1 MPPSPLEDTEGP
13 VRVSVFSDG
22 KPISEEVLL
31 ISVTVRRAVNKV
43 PSATL
48 VFLDG
53 NMPEQTFPISDATT
67 FSPGTKVTLEA
78 GYGDNLTAIFGG
90 IVVSQG
96 LTIRGENEAR
106 LVVECRDEAVRL
118 SIGRKNALYEDQTD
132 SDIMSALIASH
143 GLQTD
148 VSATSVRYGSLV
160 QHDCTDWDFLL
171 ARAQANGHLVLVEDG
186 KVTVGP
192 PQFNGTAVL
201 TVTYGQSLID
211 FRADLDARHQYASVQ
226 AQAWDVKAQA
236 IVHSKE
242 MPPVTPTPQGNL
254 DSATLAQVLGSAGIR
269 LQTGAAWPK
278 EALDSWAAAHQLK
291 SGLSRLRGTM
301 KFQGSALARVGALV
315 ELEGVGSRFSGSVY
329 ATGLTHRI
337 GEGSWTTVVNFGAPV
352 EWLNDQTNVPA
363 PAAAGRVPGI
373 GGLHVG
379 IVVKLD
385 EDPEAEHRIQVK
397 VPTANIERVW
407 ARLLQ
412 SHASKAFG
420 AFFVPEVGD
429 EVVLGWFN
437 DDPGFPVVLGSMYS
451 SRRPPP
457 YALAATNNTKAIVTR
472 SQARLEFDDENKVI
486 TLSKPGGNRIVIS
499 DMGKSVVL
507 SDQNGNHVELS
518 ADGIKLESSK
528 DIQFKAAGKIT
539 LDAVRE
545 LSLSSKA
552 DVKVDGL
559 NVNCHA
565 QVGIVAKG
573 SATAELSASGQT
585 TVRGALVM
593 IN

>member
-1 MPPSPLEDTEGP
+1 MPISPLQDVEGP
-13 VRVSVFSDG
+13 VRVSVLSG
-22 KPISEEVLL
+22 GAPISEDVSL
-31 ISVTVRRAVNKV
+31 ISVAVRRAVNTV

-48 VFLDG
+48 VFVDG
-53 NMPEQTFPISDATT
+53 DMPNQAFPICDATT
-67 FSPGTKVTLEA
+67 FSPGTKVTLQA
-78 GYGDNLTAIFGG
+78 GYGNEMTVIFCG

-96 LTIRGENEAR
+96 LTIRGDNETR

-118 SIGRKNALYEDQTD
+118 TIGRKNALYEDLTD
-132 SDIMSALIASH
+132 SDVMGALIAGH

-148 VSATSVRYGSLV
+148 VSTTSARYRSLV
-160 QHDCTDWDFLL
+160 QHACTDWDFLL
-171 ARAQANGHLVLVEDG
+171 ARAQVNGYLVLVEDG
-186 KVTVGP
+186 KVSVGP
-192 PQFNGTAVL
+192 PRFDGTAVL
-201 TVTYGQSLID
+201 TVAYGESLLE
-211 FRADLDARHQYASVQ
+211 FQADLNARHQYASVQ
-226 AQAWDVKAQA
+226 AQAWDVKAQDV
-236 IVHSKE
+236 VHSRNV
-242 MPPVTPTPQGNL
+242 PLATSHPQGNL

-278 EALDSWAAAHQLK
+278 EALDSWAAAQQLK
-291 SGLSRLRGTM
+291 SEMSRLRGSM
-301 KFQGSALARVGALV
+301 KFQGTALARVGALV
-315 ELEGVGSRFSGSVY
+315 ELKGVGDRFNGSVY

-337 GEGSWTTVVNFGAPV
+337 DNSSWTTDVDFGAPV
-352 EWLNDQTNVPA
+352 EWLSEQTGILA
-363 PAAAGRVPGI
+363 PAAAGLVPGI

-412 SHASKAFG
+412 SHASNAFG

-437 DDPGFPVVLGSMYS
+437 DDPGFPVVLGGMYS
-451 SRRPPP
+451 SKRPPP
-457 YALAATNNTKAIVTR
+457 YPLTATNNTKAIVTR
-472 SQARLEFDDENKVI
+472 SKARLEFDDETQVI
-486 TLSKPGGNRIVIS
+486 TLSTPGGNRIVIS
-499 DMGKSVVL
+499 DEGQSVVL

-518 ADGIKLESSK
+518 ADGIKLDSFK
-528 DIQFKAAGKIT
+528 DIQFKAAGKISLEAT
-539 LDAVRE
+539 GS

-559 NVNCHA
+559 NVSCHA
-565 QVGIVAKG
+565 QIGIVAKG

-585 TVRGALVM
+585 TVRGAMVM